1 MNKKCERSYMEKKWA
16 RMLSKDIAESQWRKI
31 YSCRIHSLSD
41 NKLKEFMYKLIHNLI
56 PCREMLV
63 KWKKAI
69 DIKCPICNEPETVKH
84 VYFDCPCIGNVW
96 QAIGCKLN
104 IEITWTKVIMGYLV
118 DIPIHRARNLLF
130 TVLLYARY
138 KMWSKSIENS
148 VTVRDYLSIL
158 MNDVSKWNYLI
169 NVVTFDCNHDVFRAI
184 WMKMDII
191 MILKNM

>member
-1 MNKKCERSYMEKKWA
+1 
-16 RMLSKDIAESQWRKI
+16 
-31 YSCRIHSLSD
+31 
-41 NKLKEFMYKLIHNLI
+41 
-56 PCREMLV
+56 
-63 KWKKAI
+63 
-69 DIKCPICNEPETVKH
+69 
-84 VYFDCPCIGNVW
+84 
-96 QAIGCKLN
+96 
-104 IEITWTKVIMGYLV
+104 MGYLV
-118 DIPIHRARNLLF
+118 DIPIHRVRNLLF

-148 VTVRDYLSIL
+148 FTVRDYLTIL